1 MFRKPRRNFIS
12 SFYKPQIVSGLYNLS
27 FGSFGFV
34 GLGSSFLTKKQ
45 MESVRLLVTRV
56 VRRRRFVPGFAT
68 KRRGWMK
75 FNVLYN
81 IALTKKGSK
90 SRMGKGKGSIS
101 EYVYMMNKHQCFLEL
116 KDVPLITCYNLLKK
130 IRYKLGVSIALISKR
145 KQIFYVK

>member
-1 MFRKPRRNFIS
+1 MFKKPRRNFIS
-12 SFYKPQIVSGLYNLS
+12 SYFKPQIVTGLYNLT

-34 GLGSSFLTKKQ
+34 GLRSSFLTKKQ

-56 VRRRRFVPGFAT
+56 VRRRRFVPGFFT

-101 EYVYMMNKHQCFLEL
+101 EYVYRMNVNQCFLEL
-116 KDVPLITCYNLLKK
+116 KDVPLITCYNLLRK
-130 IRYKLGVSIALISKR
+130 ISYKLGVPIALVSKK
-145 KQIFYVK
+145 KQIYYT